1 MRPTMETTMQYML
14 LIHGD
19 ETAMPNVPADR
30 IYEMNSA
37 YATYTDALKKAG
49 ALVSGDRLKPSTTGR
64 VVRIRDDGAQVA
76 DGPFAEIKEQLAG
89 YYVIN
94 ADTLEAAVDWAR
106 KCPGAR
112 LGSVEVRPVW
122 EAAIRP

>member
-1 MRPTMETTMQYML
+1 MQYML

-37 YATYTDALKKAG
+37 YAAYTDALKKAG
-49 ALVSGDRLKPSTTGR
+49 ALVSGDRLKPSATSR
-64 VVRIRDDGAQVA
+64 VVRIRDDREQVA
-76 DGPFAEIKEQLAG
+76 DGPFVEIKEQLAG

-94 ADTLEAAVDWAR
+94 AADLDAAVDWAR
-106 KCPGAR
+106 KCPGSR
-112 LGSVEVRPVW
+112 LGTVEVRPVW
-122 EAAIRP
+122 EAAPRQ